1 MRFGLTSVPYIS
13 KASASMFP
21 SPFPALCAISL
32 LNCQNHSIPTHHK
45 QAGARRQTSAIYPRG
60 DVLSSRQ
67 NLHHYRKEDIVRYRV
82 FVILGLLIVF
92 ILAGVLLPV
101 GYFLSAKAA
110 GQLAPRYVG
119 GIPPLLS
126 VSHQLG
132 LDQSN
137 RTLRMSAGL
146 AMRNQDQLN
155 ALLHNLYN
163 PSSPAYHRFLTVDQ
177 FAQQFAPTGEQQ
189 QAVINYLTQQGFTI
203 TQTYPNHLL
212 IDFSGS
218 ESLAEQVFNVKV
230 YDYQGPGGRHFF
242 ANANVP
248 TLPAYLAS
256 YVTYLGGLDDANQF
270 YHPPIVAQQIP
281 ATNPHAGSNCPA
293 PGQSGG
299 GGLPGSTSQVAYI
312 PSQFAKAYN
321 YDRLHNAGL
330 QGEGQT
336 VGVFELDGYSQSD
349 VQAYTQCFGGGNVPI
364 QNVILDGF
372 NGQPGAGAIEVELD
386 MEIILGMAPKLAK
399 MIVYEAPNTTQGYN
413 DEFARIVSDRT
424 PVISV
429 SWGDCEK
436 NMGQQEVQQENK
448 FFQLGGSSF
457 DTSLN
462 ADDPAAQPFV
472 TAVGGTTLSLN
483 SDNSYQSEHVW
494 NGGLFGGAGG
504 GGISQFWKQP
514 AWQKGPGTQNQYSN
528 GMRETPDV
536 SLDADP
542 ATGYPVYCTAGSS
555 CSGAG
560 GSGWLTVGGTS
571 AAAPMWAAMV
581 VLTNQKAAQ
590 QGKKPMGFLNPAL
603 YKIASGSQYNSDF
616 HDITPPGNPSTPS
629 NNDELGFNGGA
640 YPVTNAYDMATGW
653 GTLNATRL
661 TADLVSIG

>member
-126 VSHQLG
+126 VSHRLG

-386 MEIILGMAPKLAK
+386 MEIILSMAPKLAK

-436 NMGQQEVQQENK
+436 NMGQQEAGQENK
-448 FFQLGGSSF
+448 FFQE
-457 DTSLN
+457 
-462 ADDPAAQPFV
+462 AAAQ
-472 TAVGGTTLSLN
+472 G
-483 SDNSYQSEHVW
+483 Q
-494 NGGLFGGAGG
+494 
-504 GGISQFWKQP
+504 
-514 AWQKGPGTQNQYSN
+514 
-528 GMRETPDV
+528 
-536 SLDADP
+536 
-542 ATGYPVYCTAGSS
+542 
-555 CSGAG
+555 
-560 GSGWLTVGGTS
+560 
-571 AAAPMWAAMV
+571 
-581 VLTNQKAAQ
+581 
-590 QGKKPMGFLNPAL
+590 
-603 YKIASGSQYNSDF
+603 
-616 HDITPPGNPSTPS
+616 
-629 NNDELGFNGGA
+629 
-640 YPVTNAYDMATGW
+640 
-653 GTLNATRL
+653 TRL
-661 TADLVSIG
+661 ANRPRCAKLVLERYARDSRCLARRRSRHRLSHVLHGRQHMQRQRRHHRRNKRRLDHHWRYIGCRPHVGCHDRPCQRAGCKTRQKPAGFPEPRPLQDWQWVRLSPRLPRPHSPERFQHAFEQR